1 MATSKAKKASA
12 TQSSAQQLRK
22 VNLQGKEVGH
32 VDVSDSLANAQANS
46 QMIKDY
52 IVALRANARQWNA
65 NTKGR
70 SEVNHSTKKPHAQKG
85 TGNARQGSLAATQYK
100 GGGRP
105 FGPKTKYD
113 QHVRINKKERQAAI
127 RALLA
132 DKINAGQFLVLENP
146 EMSAPKTRE
155 IQSFMD
161 ACNLYGKTL
170 FLGEG
175 SFVDVNVEDTV
186 HRFMIP
192 TDKHDVFTKSIRNI
206 PNALFKLVST
216 LSGYDVILANH
227 IVITEAAYNELQDWL
242 VKG

>member
-1 MATSKAKKASA
+1 VA
-12 TQSSAQQLRK
+12 TQSKEAKEKIVSHLPK
-22 VNLQGKEVGH
+22 VNLKGEKIGTVA
-32 VDVSDSLANAQANS
+32 VSEMLVSAEANT

-127 RALLA
+127 RALIA
-132 DKINAGQFLVLENP
+132 DKINAEQFYVLDSS
-146 EMSAPKTRE
+146 EMSQPKTRE
-155 IQSFMD
+155 VQNFMD
-161 ACNLYGKTL
+161 ACNLPGKTL
-170 FLGEG
+170 FLAEG
-175 SFVDVNVEDTV
+175 SFVDVTV
-186 HRFMIP
+186 DDVSHRFMIP
-192 TDKHDVFTKSIRNI
+192 TDKHEIFAKSIRNI
-206 PNALFKLVST
+206 PNACFKLVST
-216 LSGYDVILANH
+216 VSGYDVILANH
-227 IVITEAAYNELQDWL
+227 IVITEAAFNELQDWL

>member
-1 MATSKAKKASA
+1 MA
-12 TQSSAQQLRK
+12 TQSKVQQESTVNLPK
-22 VNLQGKEVGH
+22 VNLKGEEIGKVQ
-32 VDVSDSLANAQANS
+32 VSSLLANAQANS

-70 SEVNHSTKKPHAQKG
+70 SEVSHSTKKPHAQKG

-127 RALLA
+127 RSLIA
-132 DKINAGQFLVLENP
+132 DKIQANQFYVLDSS
-146 EMSAPKTRE
+146 EMEIPKTRE
-155 IQSFMD
+155 IQNFMD
-161 ACNLYGKTL
+161 ACNLPGRTL

-175 SFVDVNVEDTV
+175 SFVDVTVDETV

-192 TDKHDVFTKSIRNI
+192 CDKHEVFGKSLRNI
-206 PNALFKLVST
+206 PNACFKLVST
-216 LSGYDVILANH
+216 ISGYDVILANH
-227 IVITEAAYNELQDWL
+227 IVITEAAFGELQDWL

>member
-1 MATSKAKKASA
+1 MAKQVKTTTETNAAEV
-12 TQSSAQQLRK
+12 RK
-22 VNLQGKEVGH
+22 VNLKGTEVGK
-32 VDVSDSLANAQANS
+32 VQVSEKLATAEANS

-52 IVALRANARQWNA
+52 IVALRANARSWNA

-70 SEVNHSTKKPHAQKG
+70 SDVNHSTKKPHAQKG

-113 QHVRINKKERQAAI
+113 QHVHINRKEKQAAI
-127 RALLA
+127 RALIA
-132 DKINAGQFLVLENP
+132 DKIQANQFVVLENP
-146 EMSAPKTRE
+146 EMTQPKTRE
-155 IQSFMD
+155 IQNFLD
-161 ACNLYGKTL
+161 ACNLPGKTL

-175 SFVDVNVEDTV
+175 SFVDVTVDDTN

-192 TDKHDVFTKSIRNI
+192 SDKHEIFRKSLRNI
-206 PNALFKLVST
+206 PTACFKLVST
-216 LSGYDVILANH
+216 ISGYDVILANH
-227 IVITEAAYNELQDWL
+227 IVITEAAFDELQNWL

>member
-1 MATSKAKKASA
+1 MATRKAKES
-12 TQSSAQQLRK
+12 TSQSNSQGIRK
-22 VNLQGKEVGH
+22 VNLQGKEVGN
-32 VDVSDSLANAQANS
+32 VAVSESLTEAQANN

-113 QHVRINKKERQAAI
+113 QHVKINKKERQAAI

-146 EMSAPKTRE
+146 EMQAPKTRE
-155 IQSFMD
+155 IQNFMD
-161 ACNLYGKTL
+161 ACNLLGKTL
-170 FLGEG
+170 FLGES
-175 SFVDVNVEDTV
+175 SFVDVSVEDTV

-192 TDKHDVFTKSIRNI
+192 TDKHETFTKSVRNI

-227 IVITEAAYNELQDWL
+227 IVITEAGFNELQDWL

>member
-1 MATSKAKKASA
+1 MATQGK
-12 TQSSAQQLRK
+12 AQQESMVNLPK
-22 VNLQGKEVGH
+22 VNLKGEEIGKVQ
-32 VDVSDSLANAQANS
+32 VSGILANAQANS

-85 TGNARQGSLAATQYK
+85 TGNARQGSLSATQYK

-127 RALLA
+127 RSLIA
-132 DKINAGQFLVLENP
+132 DKIQANQFYVLDSS
-146 EMSAPKTRE
+146 EMAQPKTRE
-155 IQSFMD
+155 IQNFMD
-161 ACNLYGKTL
+161 ACNLPGKTL

-175 SFVDVNVEDTV
+175 SFVDVTVDETV

-192 TDKHDVFTKSIRNI
+192 CDKHEVFAKSLRNI
-206 PNALFKLVST
+206 PNACFKLVST
-216 LSGYDVILANH
+216 ISGYDVILANH
-227 IVITEAAYNELQDWL
+227 IVITEAAFGELQDWL

>member
-1 MATSKAKKASA
+1 MATEQQSKIR
-12 TQSSAQQLRK
+12 LLK
-22 VNLQGKEVGH
+22 VNLKGEEIGK
-32 VDVSDSLANAQANS
+32 VDVSEELSHAEANT

-52 IVALRANARQWNA
+52 LVAVRANARQWNA

-85 TGNARQGSLAATQYK
+85 TGNARQGSLAAPQYK

-113 QHVRINKKERQAAI
+113 QHVRINKKERRAAI

-132 DKINAGQFLVLENP
+132 DKIQANQLFVLEYP
-146 EMSAPKTRE
+146 EMSQPKTRE
-155 IQSFMD
+155 IQNFMD
-161 ACNLYGKTL
+161 KHSLLGKTL
-170 FLGEG
+170 FLAEA
-175 SFVDVNVEDTV
+175 SFVDVTIDSTTQ
-186 HRFMIP
+186 RFMVP
-192 TDKHDVFTKSIRNI
+192 TDKHDIFSRSIRNI
-206 PNALFKLVST
+206 PNACFKLVST

-227 IVITEAAYNELQDWL
+227 IVITEAGFKELQDWL

>member
-1 MATSKAKKASA
+1 VATEQK
-12 TQSSAQQLRK
+12 QQVLK
-22 VNLQGKEVGH
+22 VNLQGKDLGSVA
-32 VDVSDSLANAQANS
+32 VSENLANAQANS

-113 QHVRINKKERQAAI
+113 QHVRINRKEKQAAI
-127 RALLA
+127 RSLIA
-132 DKINAGQFLVLENP
+132 DKIQANQFVIIESS
-146 EMSAPKTRE
+146 EMDKPKTRD
-155 IQSFMD
+155 IQNFMD
-161 ACNLYGKTL
+161 KCNLSGKTL

-175 SFVDVNVEDTV
+175 SFVDVTVEDMV

-192 TDKHDVFTKSIRNI
+192 SDKHEIFVKSLRNI
-206 PNALFKLVST
+206 PNACFKLVSNM
-216 LSGYDVILANH
+216 SGYDVILANH
-227 IVITEAAYNELQDWL
+227 IVITEAGFNELQNWL
-242 VKG
+242 VGE

>member
-1 MATSKAKKASA
+1 MR
-12 TQSSAQQLRK
+12 LPK
-22 VNLQGKEVGH
+22 VNLKGEEVGK
-32 VDVSDSLANAQANS
+32 VDVSEELSHAEANS

-52 IVALRANARQWNA
+52 LVALRANARQWNA

-70 SEVNHSTKKPHAQKG
+70 SDVNHSTKKPHAQKG

-113 QHVRINKKERQAAI
+113 QHVRINKKERRAAI

-132 DKINAGQFLVLENP
+132 DKIQANQFFILETP
-146 EMSAPKTRE
+146 EMSVPKTRD
-155 IQSFMD
+155 IQNFMD
-161 ACNLYGKTL
+161 KHSLIGKTL
-170 FLGEG
+170 FLAEA
-175 SFVDVNVEDTV
+175 SFVDVSIDDITQ
-186 HRFMIP
+186 RFMIP
-192 TDKHDVFTKSIRNI
+192 TDKHDVFARSIRNI
-206 PNALFKLVST
+206 PNACFKLVST

-227 IVITEAAYNELQDWL
+227 IVITEAGYKELQDWL